1 MRHFKQLPSL
11 QRFLIWKTKHLTDH
25 QFTLILSALI
35 GFTAGLGAVVI
46 KNLTHFIQ
54 SLLEKEFIVNYH
66 HAFYF
71 VFPVIGFALVYFI
84 IKKII
89 RRPIG
94 HGIPSTLYAISK
106 KKGIMKRFQM
116 YASLI
121 TAPIT
126 VGFGGSV
133 GLEGPTIA
141 TGASLGSNISRLFRM
156 NQNMRTLLIGCAA
169 AGAMSSIFK
178 APIAAIIFAIEVFSL
193 DLTLISM
200 LPLLMASISA
210 ILTSYFFFGS
220 STIIPFV
227 LQNNFTISEV
237 PFYIVLGCICAL
249 GSIYFTNIYFRIY
262 KIFSS
267 IKNTFLRIL
276 LAGTSLGVL
285 LYFIPP
291 LYGEGYGVINHLLS
305 ENYQEA
311 LQTNFFNEF
320 LDNIWVVI
328 LLLTGLVIFKIVATS
343 LTFVA
348 GGVGGIFAP
357 VLFMGSAL
365 GHCFALIVNHLDFLN
380 KPISTGSFTMVGMA
394 GMMAGVLHA
403 PLTAIFL
410 IAELTGGYQL
420 FVPLMITALI
430 SYLITQS
437 FQPHSVYTMELAKR
451 GELLTHDKDK
461 NVLTLMDIQQVVE
474 DNFEVLDNEMNLGQI
489 VSEGVVKSK
498 RNIFPV
504 VDKDHLFQGIILLDD
519 IRTIMFDKTLY
530 EEMRVSDLMQNAPD
544 IIDLNECKMRD
555 IMQKFQDTGAWNLP
569 VVRDKKYVGFISK
582 SKLLTAYR
590 QKLIEVTV

>member
-1 MRHFKQLPSL
+1 
-11 QRFLIWKTKHLTDH
+11 
-25 QFTLILSALI
+25 
-35 GFTAGLGAVVI
+35 
-46 KNLTHFIQ
+46 
-54 SLLEKEFIVNYH
+54 
-66 HAFYF
+66 
-71 VFPVIGFALVYFI
+71 
-84 IKKII
+84 
-89 RRPIG
+89 
-94 HGIPSTLYAISK
+94 
-106 KKGIMKRFQM
+106 
-116 YASLI
+116 
-121 TAPIT
+121 
-126 VGFGGSV
+126 
-133 GLEGPTIA
+133 
-141 TGASLGSNISRLFRM
+141 
-156 NQNMRTLLIGCAA
+156 
-169 AGAMSSIFK
+169 
-178 APIAAIIFAIEVFSL
+178 
-193 DLTLISM
+193 M